1 MIFDN
6 DQKVLEINFKRHFTV
21 KRENVNDAFDADS
34 LAHSHIGYD
43 PRMVKD
49 VKQYFGFKH

>member
-6 DQKVLEINFKRHFTV
+6 DQKVLEIE
-21 KRENVNDAFDADS
+21 RENVNDAFDAAS

-49 VKQYFGFKH
+49 VKQYFGLKHQIRTNRF